1 MFRRYL
7 LSYFCF
13 LVLVVSPAAARE
25 LPLFQDDKI
34 IKAVLTAPIGQA
46 YEQKNQETR
55 IEFPGQWSF
64 INEEGETEK
73 LDVSIRT
80 RGNFRRAN
88 CALAPLRLNF
98 RKSQVKGT
106 LFAGQ
111 NKVKLVSPCYDTP
124 LYQRYVVLEYLAYK
138 TLEMLTDFS
147 FKTRLIRL
155 SYVDSDESIEPW
167 TAVTFVIED
176 DSDMADRLEMERI
189 KVESVIFADLDREKT
204 ALAELFQ
211 FLIGN
216 NDYSVLKNVKGEDCC
231 HNSYVLAF
239 DEASPKIPVPFDFD
253 FSGMVNALYAAPPSH
268 LPITEVRQRYYTGLC
283 HPPGILDNAIAHVQS
298 KREEIFAL
306 YENSEELSSK
316 GKKSARAYLQSFFD
330 ILDDPRRLEREVYQ
344 RCRGK
349 HLLKAMTEEATDPT

>member
-1 MFRRYL
+1 ML
-7 LSYFCF
+7 I
-13 LVLVVSPAAARE
+13 LVAMPAAAKE
-25 LPLFQDDKI
+25 LPLFQDNVI
-34 IKAVLTAPIGQA
+34 VKAVLTAPIGQVYA
-46 YEQKNQETR
+46 EKNQETR
-55 IEFPGQWSF
+55 IEYPGQWTF
-64 INEEGETEK
+64 VNEDGETEK
-73 LDVSIRT
+73 LDVAIRT
-80 RGNFRRAN
+80 RGNFRRVN
-88 CALAPLRLNF
+88 CELAPLRLNF

-138 TLEMLTDFS
+138 TLELLTDYS

-155 SYVDSDESIEPW
+155 SYVDSDEVIKPW

-176 DSDMADRLEMERI
+176 DSDMADRLEMDRI
-189 KVESVIFADLDREKT
+189 KIGSVHFADLDREKT

-211 FLIGN
+211 FMIGN
-216 NDYSVLKNVKGEDCC
+216 NDYSVLKNVKGENCC

-253 FSGMVNALYAAPPSH
+253 FSGLVNALYAAPPHH

-283 HPPGILDNAIAHVQS
+283 HPPGILDDAVKLVQS
-298 KREEIFAL
+298 KRAEIFAL
-306 YENSEELSSK
+306 FQNSKELSSK
-316 GKKSARAYLQSFFD
+316 GRKSAVLYLETFFS
-330 ILDDPRRLEREVYQ
+330 ILDDPRRLKREVND

-349 HLLKAMTEEATDPT
+349 HLLEEMMEEATDPT